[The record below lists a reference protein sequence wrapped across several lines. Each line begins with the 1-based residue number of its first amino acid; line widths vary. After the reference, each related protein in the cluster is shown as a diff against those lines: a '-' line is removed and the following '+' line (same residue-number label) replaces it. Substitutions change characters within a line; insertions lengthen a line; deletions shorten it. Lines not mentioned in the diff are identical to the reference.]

1 MATEANLCITV
12 VYATAPRVIREV
24 EIQLTHGATV
34 ADAIRAS
41 GVLEGVCADE
51 ADALTVGIWGRKAG
65 LTHVLRDRDRVEL
78 CRPLRVDPKVAR
90 RERFVRQGA
99 KSAGLFAQRRQGA
112 KAGY

>member
-12 VYATAPRVIREV
+12 VYAPEPRSVREV
-24 EIQLTHGATV
+24 EVRLAQGATV
-34 ADAIRAS
+34 TAALQAS
-41 GVLEGVCADE
+41 GVLKGLGADE
-51 ADALTVGIWGRKAG
+51 ADALTVGIWGRKVA
-65 LTHVLRDRDRVEL
+65 LTHVLRDQDRVEL

-99 KSAGLFAQRRQGA
+99 KSAGLFAKRRQGA